1 MYTSRPSATALIGL
15 CEVLRVATL
24 EIPVP
29 ALEENV
35 SLSTA
40 TLPSIAVNR
49 TMRSRLKPAEG
60 ENFTPNRYM
69 VIVMP
74 ELALIRLDAND
85 QAHRIAA
92 SSATPRTIRYTPMP
106 NRRDPLI
113 N

>member
-15 CEVLRVATL
+15 CEPPHVATL
-24 EIPVP
+24 ESPVP

-35 SLSTA
+35 TLSTA
-40 TLPSIAVNR
+40 TLPSIAVSR

-60 ENFTPNRYM
+60 KNFTPNRYRAT
-69 VIVMP
+69 VMP

-85 QAHRIAA
+85 QDHRIAA